1 MASPTDMTPEALVRA
16 AQLHEQQGR
25 LAEAIAAYHEL
36 LTRWP
41 DRPASWYN
49 LGVLLRKARQFPA
62 ALACYQQAIARGIT
76 QPEEVYL
83 NRGVIFSDYL
93 HQYEAAEQE
102 LNRALAVNPTYVPAL
117 VNLAN
122 LQEDLGRRE
131 AALATYEKILRIE
144 PHNAQVLA
152 RYAGATVFTKADDA
166 LIGRLRQELAN
177 SKAGAADRASL
188 GFALGRALD
197 SVGAYDAAFEAYEAA
212 NRFSRASVPP
222 GVGRYD
228 RKAWE
233 EFIDRIIAAFSTPAV
248 ARVGAGAG
256 AQRVVFICGM
266 FRSGSTLI
274 ERLLAADPRFTSA
287 GELDVLPHLVG
298 QRLAGFPESVASR
311 SAEQLAQLANDYY
324 RSLAQSF
331 PNAAWITDKRPDNF
345 LYIGLIKQL
354 FPDARIV
361 HTTRDPL
368 DNCLSIFFLHLDPS
382 LSYALDLSDIGHHYR
397 QYARLMRHWK
407 ALYGA
412 DIIDVNY
419 DAYVHDTDTE
429 ARKLFGSLGLDWRG
443 QTHAKGGAVKTA
455 SVWQVREP
463 IYQRSSGRAQ
473 HYARQLSN
481 LRAELDATNIS

>member
-1 MASPTDMTPEALVRA
+1 MAPPTDITPDALVRA

-25 LAEAIAAYHEL
+25 LGDAIAAYHEL

-49 LGVLLRKARQFPA
+49 LGVLLRKTRQFPA

-93 HQYEAAEQE
+93 HQYDAAEQE
-102 LNRALAVNPTYVPAL
+102 LNRALAANPTYVPAL
-117 VNLAN
+117 FNLAN
-122 LQEDLGRRE
+122 LQEDLGRRA
-131 AALATYEKILRIE
+131 AALATYGKILQIE

-152 RYAGATVFTKADDA
+152 RYAGATVFTKTEDP
-166 LIGRLRQELAN
+166 LVGRLQQEFAN
-177 SKAGAADRASL
+177 PNASAADRASL
-188 GFALGRALD
+188 GFALGRAFD
-197 SVGAYDAAFEAYEAA
+197 SVGAFDAAFEAYESA

-222 GVGRYD
+222 EVSRYD
-228 RKAWE
+228 RQAWE
-233 EFIDRIIAAFSTPAV
+233 RFIDRIIAAFPKRAAPVTRETPA
-248 ARVGAGAG
+248 
-256 AQRVVFICGM
+256 QQVVFICGM

-274 ERLLAADPRFTSA
+274 ERLLAADPRLTCA

-298 QRLAGFPESVASR
+298 QQLAGFPESVASR
-311 SAEQLAQLANDYY
+311 SAGQLAQLADEYY

-331 PNAAWITDKRPDNF
+331 PNATWITDKRPDNF

-354 FPDARIV
+354 FPGARIV

-368 DNCLSIFFLHLDPS
+368 DNCLSIFFLHLDPA
-382 LSYALDLSDIGHHYR
+382 LSHALDLSDIGHHYR

-407 ALYGA
+407 DLYG
-412 DIIDVNY
+412 DEIIDINY
-419 DAYVHDTDTE
+419 DAYVQDAETE
-429 ARKLFGSLGLDWRG
+429 ARRLFASLGLDWGG
-443 QTHAKGGAVKTA
+443 QTHLQSETPGAVKTA

-473 HYARQLSN
+473 HYAHRLSALREQLG
-481 LRAELDATNIS
+481 